1 MILECDEVKLD
12 GSLMNVK
19 DSGSLFNLV
28 KYKTLWVIVKA
39 DQVKDSESLLNVIK
53 FNFVDHH
60 WM

>member
-19 DSGSLFNLV
+19 DFGLLFNLV
-28 KYKTLWVIVKA
+28 KYKTLWVIVKT

-60 WM
+60 WT

>member
-28 KYKTLWVIVKA
+28 KYKTLWVIVKT
-39 DQVKDSESLLNVIK
+39 DQVKDCESLLNVIK